1 MKKALKVLIAVT
13 LVSVAF
19 SVSVITASAMQ
30 IFVKTLTGKTIT
42 LEVEPNDSI
51 DAIKAKIQEKEGVP
65 PDNQRLIFAG
75 RQLEEGKTLS
85 DYNIQKESTLHLA
98 LNHVCFGGTA
108 TCEGRAVC
116 PDCGEEYGEPLGHKW
131 DDGSVTT
138 APTCSAKGVKTYT
151 CANDKAHVRTEE
163 LDIEPSAHSF
173 GEWIG
178 ETSATVESEGVK
190 GHFLC
195 QHCSKAFDADKKE
208 LSDITIPRLEADESE
223 TKAETEAETETETET
238 ETQAEDKG
246 EDVTEKSGKNSCGA
260 SSLAFPIA
268 ITAVIGLVG
277 ALKKKGSEL

>member
-1 MKKALKVLIAVT
+1 MKKGLKIIVT
-13 LVSVAF
+13 LVLVAVIFLF
-19 SVSVITASAMQ
+19 SSISASAMQ
-30 IFVKTLTGKTIT
+30 IFVKTLSGKTIT

-65 PDNQRLIFAG
+65 PDKQRLIFAG
-75 RQLEEGKTLS
+75 KQLEEGKTLS
-85 DYNIQKESTLHLA
+85 DYNIQKESTLHLIFP
-98 LNHVCFGGTA
+98 HTCSGGTA
-108 TCEGRAVC
+108 SCEGKAVC
-116 PDCGEEYGEPLGHKW
+116 SVCGKEYGEPLGHKW

-138 APTCSAKGVKTYT
+138 APTCAVKGIRTYT
-151 CANDKAHVRTEE
+151 CLSNPEHTRIEE
-163 LDIEPSAHSF
+163 IDIDASAHSL

-208 LSDITIPRLEADESE
+208 LSNITIPRLEADESE

-238 ETQAEDKG
+238 QAEDKD

>member
-1 MKKALKVLIAVT
+1 MKKGLKIIVT
-13 LVSVAF
+13 LVLVAVIFLF
-19 SVSVITASAMQ
+19 SSISASAMQ
-30 IFVKTLTGKTIT
+30 IFVKTLSGKTIT

-51 DAIKAKIQEKEGVP
+51 DTIKAKIQEKEGVP
-65 PDNQRLIFAG
+65 PDKQRLIFAG
-75 RQLEEGKTLS
+75 KQLDEGKTLS
-85 DYNIQKESTLHLA
+85 DYNIQKESTLHLIF
-98 LNHVCFGGTA
+98 LHTCSGGTA
-108 TCEGRAVC
+108 SCEGKAVC
-116 PDCGEEYGEPLGHKW
+116 SVCGKEYGEPLGHKW

-151 CANDKAHVRTEE
+151 CLSNPEHTRIEE
-163 LDIEPSAHSF
+163 IDIDASAHSL

-208 LSDITIPRLEADESE
+208 LSNITIPRLEADESE

-238 ETQAEDKG
+238 QAEDKD

>member
-1 MKKALKVLIAVT
+1 MKKGLKIIVT
-13 LVSVAF
+13 LVLVAVIFLF
-19 SVSVITASAMQ
+19 SSISASAMQ
-30 IFVKTLTGKTIT
+30 IFVKTLSGKTIT

-51 DAIKAKIQEKEGVP
+51 DTIKAKIQEKEGVP
-65 PDNQRLIFAG
+65 PDKQRLIFAG
-75 RQLEEGKTLS
+75 NQLEEGKTLS
-85 DYNIQKESTLHLA
+85 DYNIQKESTLHLVFP
-98 LNHVCFGGTA
+98 HTCSGGTA
-108 TCEGRAVC
+108 SCEGKAVC
-116 PDCGEEYGEPLGHKW
+116 SVCGKEYGEPLGHKW

-151 CANDKAHVRTEE
+151 CLSNPEHTRIEE
-163 LDIEPSAHSF
+163 IDIDASAHSL

-208 LSDITIPRLEADESE
+208 LSNITIPRLEADESE

-238 ETQAEDKG
+238 QAEDKD